1 MFQGYIL
8 QNGIRHDGGPGSG
21 PQGGSHIEHSATAF
35 MHRAG
40 KGEDIDKLM
49 KEIAEKHGIRP
60 ENQHIIRRT
69 LEHMQNMDKVM
80 GLRKLGLAS

>member
-1 MFQGYIL
+1 
-8 QNGIRHDGGPGSG
+8 
-21 PQGGSHIEHSATAF
+21 